1 MRGME
6 KGKRNILL
14 LFLVIAAAFAVML
27 TSILALKVTVSVVCV
42 IMLIEA
48 ALVLC
53 MRNVPVWLHGL
64 LMIGQVVAGVI
75 VKNALFM
82 ILCAVFYLFGIL
94 MLDLTKDERK
104 GGAA

>member
-1 MRGME
+1 MRGMK

-14 LFLVIAAAFAVML
+14 LFLVIAAAIAVML
-27 TSILALKVTVSVVCV
+27 VSILALRVPASVVCA

-64 LMIGQVVAGVI
+64 LMIGQVVAGVA
-75 VKNALFM
+75 VRNTMFM